1 MSIMYIEIKDLRCLG
16 FTDRDII
23 MFTQNPTAATLV
35 VGEGRQGK
43 GIVPA
48 EHGDQRGSL
57 CMCEH
62 FYLQIQD
69 RGILKALE
77 IRARRKGLSFCR
89 EGFFVKIYKERG

>member
-1 MSIMYIEIKDLRCLG
+1 MYIEIKDLRCLG
-16 FTDRDII
+16 LTDRDII
-23 MFTQNPTAATLV
+23 MFTQNPCQARLII
-35 VGEGRQGK
+35 GEGRRGE
-43 GIVPA
+43 GIIPA

-69 RGILKALE
+69 SEILKALE
-77 IRARRKGLSFCR
+77 VRARRKGLSLYR